1 MQIVYLSFK
10 VMEEKREAF
19 FKRLLA
25 ELKSDRDWPGE
36 YLFKF
41 IVPTDAGKVAEVE
54 KSFNAMGA
62 VINTKRSKNE
72 NYTSISVNVV
82 MESAEQII
90 QKYKEVAHIEGI
102 ISL

>member
-1 MQIVYLSFK
+1 
-10 VMEEKREAF
+10 MEEKHEAF

-25 ELKSDRDWPGE
+25 ELKNDREWPGE

-41 IVPTDAGKVAEVE
+41 IVPTDVGKVAEVE
-54 KSFNAMGA
+54 KSFNDMGA

-72 NYTSISVNVV
+72 TYTSISINVV
-82 MESAEQII
+82 MESAEQIVN
-90 QKYKEVAHIEGI
+90 KYKEVAHIEGI